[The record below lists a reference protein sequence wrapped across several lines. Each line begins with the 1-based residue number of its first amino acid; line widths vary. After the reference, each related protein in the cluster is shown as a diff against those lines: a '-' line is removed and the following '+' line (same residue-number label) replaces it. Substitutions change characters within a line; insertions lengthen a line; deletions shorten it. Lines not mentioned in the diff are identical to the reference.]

1 MDLLKGTKDDNNDE
15 DDANTDTT
23 QLVAPSSSNPV
34 IKKRKAETST
44 AESHSPARKPK
55 VDGEVDPR
63 VANVPLFEHKMRFPD
78 QLWHLLK
85 HDELKEAIWWL
96 PGDDAFAINEPV
108 FSELLL
114 ESHFRGNKF
123 TSIIRKL
130 NRW

>member
-1 MDLLKGTKDDNNDE
+1 MDLFKGAKDDNNHDD
-15 DDANTDTT
+15 DDANTGT
-23 QLVAPSSSNPV
+23 APSSPNPV
-34 IKKRKAETST
+34 IRKRKAETST
-44 AESHSPARKPK
+44 AKAHHSSAKKPK

-63 VANVPLFEHKMRFPD
+63 IANVPLFEHKMRFPD

-85 HDELKEAIWWL
+85 YDELNEAIWWL